1 MYECMLSCFSFVWFF
16 STLRT
21 VTCQAPLTMGFSR
34 QEYWSGLPCLPPGD
48 FPNLG
53 IEPESLVSPALA
65 GRFFTSSA
73 TFPGSLWHSLACSS
87 ITPMSAFVVIWHSP
101 WLSLHVAIFSQGH
114 QLYWAR
120 SPLYFSMTSSQR
132 ITSATMLFPNKVTFW
147 GLGGYDYI
155 HFLRGH
161 NLTSHDFPRQV

>member
-1 MYECMLSCFSFVWFF
+1 MPH
-16 STLRT
+16 T
-21 VTCQAPLTMGFSR
+21 
-34 QEYWSGLPCLPPGD
+34 
-48 FPNLG
+48 
-53 IEPESLVSPALA
+53 
-65 GRFFTSSA
+65 GRFEQQIFLASWFWGLQATRVGLFQDCERRCVLCLFPWFWWFT
-73 TFPGSLWHSLACSS
+73 GNLWHSLACSS
-87 ITPMSAFVVIWHSP
+87 ITPTSAFVVTWHSP

-147 GLGGYDYI
+147 GLAGYDFNI